1 MLARGPM
8 TVSAAARVRTHM
20 RTPIGTH
27 MRTPI
32 GTHIRL
38 AVMLAPGR
46 MRVYQTHSASSC
58 PCVRARVSA

>member
-8 TVSAAARVRTHM
+8 TVSAAARVR
-20 RTPIGTH
+20 TH